1 MIQRKEKDM
10 KMKTMKTMNRI
21 RVMMM
26 AVLLVLLGTMQA
38 AAVEYKNSYQRQGIM
53 NSHSQP
59 VSPTRAAMM
68 PNAAFQSTSTMPFT
82 TRTEA
87 ENTLNA
93 NGTVN
98 AGAYGIGKNN
108 VSGGPRRGTKSDN
121 GIDPPDDES
130 EDDDENGSPIG
141 DAVLPLLLCA
151 LAFCGVVY
159 MRRRR
164 TALSR

>member
-1 MIQRKEKDM
+1 MDYDIQRKEKDM
-10 KMKTMKTMNRI
+10 KMKTI

-26 AVLLVLLGTMQA
+26 AVLLVLMGTMQA

-59 VSPTRAAMM
+59 VSPTRTAMM
-68 PNAAFQSTSTMPFT
+68 PNAAFRSTSTMSFT
-82 TRTEA
+82 TGTEA

-108 VSGGPRRGTKSDN
+108 VSGGPRRDPKSDS
-121 GIDPPDDES
+121 GINTPGDGEDD
-130 EDDDENGSPIG
+130 DDDENGSPIG
-141 DAVLPLLLCA
+141 DAVLPLLLLA
-151 LAFCGVVY
+151 LAY
-159 MRRRR
+159 
-164 TALSR
+164 LSTRVLLKSRAVKG

>member
-10 KMKTMKTMNRI
+10 KMKTI

-68 PNAAFQSTSTMPFT
+68 PNAAFRSTSTMSFT
-82 TRTEA
+82 TGTEA

-108 VSGGPRRGTKSDN
+108 VSGGPRKNT
-121 GIDPPDDES
+121 GINTPGDEG
-130 EDDDENGSPIG
+130 DDDENGTPIG
-141 DAVLPLLLCA
+141 DAVLPLLL
-151 LAFCGVVY
+151 LAGAYLSVRVFL
-159 MRRRR
+159 RRKR
-164 TALSR
+164 A

>member
-1 MIQRKEKDM
+1 
-10 KMKTMKTMNRI
+10 MNRI

-38 AAVEYKNSYQRQGIM
+38 AAVEYKNSYQRHGIM
-53 NSHSQP
+53 NSHSQT
-59 VSPTRAAMM
+59 VSPTRVAMM
-68 PNAAFQSTSTMPFT
+68 PNAAFQSTSTMSFS

-108 VSGGPRRGTKSDN
+108 VSGGPRKNPES
-121 GIDPPDDES
+121 GIDPPGGNDDD
-130 EDDDENGSPIG
+130 DDDENGTPIG
-141 DAVLPLLLCA
+141 DAVLPLLLLV
-151 LAFCGVVY
+151 LAYAGYKVRV
-159 MRRRR
+159 RREG
-164 TALSR
+164 LSQ

>member
-10 KMKTMKTMNRI
+10 KMKTI

-68 PNAAFQSTSTMPFT
+68 PNAAFRSTSTMSFT
-82 TRTEA
+82 TGTEA

-108 VSGGPRRGTKSDN
+108 VSGGPRKNPES
-121 GIDPPDDES
+121 GINPPGGNDDDDDD
-130 EDDDENGSPIG
+130 DDDENGTPLG
-141 DAVLPLLLCA
+141 DAVIPLLLLACA
-151 LAFCGVVY
+151 YLFWRA
-159 MRRRR
+159 RRRR
-164 TALSR
+164 GLVD

>member
-10 KMKTMKTMNRI
+10 KMKTI

-38 AAVEYKNSYQRQGIM
+38 AAVEYKNSYQRQGSM

-59 VSPTRAAMM
+59 VSLTRTAMM
-68 PNAAFQSTSTMPFT
+68 PNAAFQSTSTMSFS

-98 AGAYGIGKNN
+98 AGAYGIGNNN
-108 VSGGPRRGTKSDN
+108 VSGGPRKTSSSG
-121 GIDPPDDES
+121 GIDPPGGNDDVDDD
-130 EDDDENGSPIG
+130 DDDENGTPIG
-141 DAVLPLLLCA
+141 DAVLPLVMLACA
-151 LAFCGVVY
+151 YAGYKVRV
-159 MRRRR
+159 RREG
-164 TALSR
+164 LSQ

>member
-1 MIQRKEKDM
+1 M
-10 KMKTMKTMNRI
+10 KMKKMKTMNRI

-68 PNAAFQSTSTMPFT
+68 PNAAFQSTSTMSFT
-82 TRTEA
+82 TGTVA

-98 AGAYGIGKNN
+98 AGAYGIGNNN
-108 VSGGPRRGTKSDN
+108 VSGGPRKTSSS
-121 GIDPPDDES
+121 GINTPG
-130 EDDDENGSPIG
+130 DDDNVEPNGSPIG
-141 DAVLPLLLCA
+141 DAVLPLLFMSLS
-151 LAFCGVVY
+151 FCGY
-159 MRRRR
+159 LYLRRKRS
-164 TALSR
+164 AA